1 MARIEKILEK
11 NGKKLIVNDYLPKS
25 WIEQDKE
32 GNDIDEYITIKKLS
46 YDVKNKIK
54 FYSMKTL
61 DNKTQKK
68 LFESME
74 KNGLS
79 FEDLQKVDTDN
90 KDAVMKFAKDIDLA
104 NFQTEEMVTSTLD
117 MEKCILD
124 YGIDPKKH
132 SFKNSKGTK
141 IELDYDSLNEMGNE
155 RLIKYLLSEIRT
167 YSRGFELGE

>member
-1 MARIEKILEK
+1 
-11 NGKKLIVNDYLPKS
+11 
-25 WIEQDKE
+25 
-32 GNDIDEYITIKKLS
+32 
-46 YDVKNKIK
+46 
-54 FYSMKTL
+54 MKTL

-104 NFQTEEMVTSTLD
+104 NFQTEEMVTSTRD

-124 YGIDPKKH
+124 FGIDPKKH
-132 SFKNSKGTK
+132 SFKNSSGKK
-141 IELDYDSLNEMGNE
+141 IELNYDSLNEMGNE
-155 RLIKYLLSEIRT
+155 KLIKYLLAEIRK
-167 YSRGFELGE
+167 YSKGYEPGE

>member
-11 NGKKLIVNDYLPKS
+11 NGKKLTVNDYLPKS

-46 YDVKNKIK
+46 YEVKNKIK
-54 FYSMKTL
+54 FFSMKTL
-61 DNKTQKK
+61 DTNTQKK

-79 FEDLQKVDTDN
+79 FNDLQNVDTDN
-90 KDAVMKFAKDIDLA
+90 KEAVMKFAKDIDLS
-104 NFQTEEMVTSTLD
+104 NFQTEEMVSSTLD
-117 MEKCILD
+117 MEKGILN
-124 YGIDPKKH
+124 YGVDPKKH
-132 SFKNSKGTK
+132 SFKNSSGKK
-141 IELDYDSLNEMGNE
+141 IELDYDSLNQMGNE
-155 RLIKYLLSEIRT
+155 KLIKYLLSEIRK